1 MAENIKAIK
10 EQISS
15 VSNLKK
21 ITRAMEMVARS
32 KMKRAIDAAVAAR
45 PYTERVL
52 ALLHDLDA
60 EEEGAESTHPLLT
73 KRDGEVELII
83 HIASE
88 KGLCGGYNAQA
99 LRKLHAHTG
108 GRNAREVHG
117 ISVGKYAGQH
127 IERVGAFYLQHFNVG
142 EKPEVRDAKKIADF
156 VIERYNTGDYHKVSV
171 LYTHFETVFSQKT
184 VVRQLLPLT
193 IESRETVATTN
204 ESERKIDS
212 PNRETA
218 DGQEAETRHR
228 FEPSKKI
235 IFESILPG
243 LVTTQVYQALLEA
256 EASEQSSRMVA
267 MKSATDN
274 ATTFGGALTLKY
286 NRARQASITREIIEI
301 AAGADA
307 V

>member
-15 VSNLKK
+15 VANLKK

-32 KMKRAIDAAVAAR
+32 KMKRAIDAAIASR

-52 ALLHDLDA
+52 ALLHELRK
-60 EEEGAESTHPLLT
+60 EGSESAHPLLT
-73 KRDGEVELII
+73 EREGEAELII

-99 LRKLHAHTG
+99 LRKLQSFMAK
-108 GRNAREVHG
+108 RNAREVHG
-117 ISVGKYAGQH
+117 VSVGKYAGQH
-127 IERVGAFYLQHFNVG
+127 IERVGAFYLQSFTAH
-142 EKPEVRDAKKIADF
+142 ERPEVRDAKKIADF
-156 VIERYNTGDYHKVSV
+156 IIERFNGGDYHKVSI
-171 LYTHFETVFSQKT
+171 LYTEFNTVFSQKP
-184 VVRQLLPLT
+184 VVHQLLPLS
-193 IESRETVATTN
+193 IESLETISHSREEKLSAAGPDS
-204 ESERKIDS
+204 SENSEVDILY
-212 PNRETA
+212 
-218 DGQEAETRHR
+218 R
-228 FEPSKKI
+228 FEPSKKVV
-235 IFESILPG
+235 FESILPG
-243 LVTTQVYQALLEA
+243 LVTAHIYQALLEA